1 MTMLIFLLTL
11 VLFVAIGL
19 GLALWSLR
27 RYSGDF
33 PVAPP
38 SALSRRAVKE
48 VYQPIDRLF
57 LSKDLAFLRQQPGYE
72 PHMERHLRLQRRG
85 VLLLYLEEMQR
96 EFQLLQS
103 WCRILIRETQ
113 NWELSFLAHRQLIV
127 FSSLLL
133 ALRMRCFL
141 SLFVYLPV
149 DTAGLLSCFGELQQ
163 GVRAVVKA
171 AESDSRSVSWA
182 RG

>member
-1 MTMLIFLLTL
+1 MTTLGFLLRL
-11 VLFVAIGL
+11 MLFVAIGL

-27 RYSGDF
+27 RYTGDF

-38 SALSRRAVKE
+38 SALSHRAVKE
-48 VYQPIDRLF
+48 VYRPIERLF
-57 LSKDLAFLRQQPGYE
+57 IPKDLAFLRQQPGYE
-72 PHMERHLRLQRRG
+72 RHMERRLRLQRRR

-96 EFQLLQS
+96 EFRLLQS
-103 WCRILIRETQ
+103 WCRVLIRKTH

-133 ALRMRCFL
+133 ALRMRRFL
-141 SLFVYLPV
+141 SSFVYLPV
-149 DTAGLLSCFGELQQ
+149 DTADLLSSLERLQQ

-171 AESDSRSVSWA
+171 TESDPRSVSWA